1 MSSRGLLDCN
11 LSIGHPVVHTYESYG
26 NANELLE
33 SVRPAGIDGGIAWHI
48 AQRDYDPAEG
58 NRMLAKVIEGCGSLW
73 GCWTILP
80 PQTRE
85 VITDGFFEQ
94 MAMQRVVALRA
105 FPDLHRFQLRK
116 SVFGGFLDEL
126 AARRIPLMLQIEGNI
141 PWPTVY
147 DLLEEVPNLTCVL
160 CDIGIAGVDR
170 QMWPLLER
178 YPNVYV
184 DSSLLSLGEGAME
197 AMVGEFSSRRILFGT
212 GFPARYAEAAA
223 LQLLHADISDSDKAN
238 IAGANLR
245 RLISEV
251 SP

>member
-1 MSSRGLLDCN
+1 
-11 LSIGHPVVHTYESYG
+11 
-26 NANELLE
+26 
-33 SVRPAGIDGGIAWHI
+33 
-48 AQRDYDPAEG
+48 
-58 NRMLAKVIEGCGSLW
+58 MLAKVIEGCGSRW

-85 VITDGFFEQ
+85 VITAGFFEQ